1 MVVIQQLQ
9 NTGIYVCQSLL
20 LDHLIDYGG
29 PLLLCLLHTQLYFNN
44 QVSCLIR
51 DWRFHQVSSL
61 KYFSNDFISISFYIF
76 DVYVWDTILLF
87 IYLFLFG
94 E

>member
-1 MVVIQQLQ
+1 MFR
-9 NTGIYVCQSLL
+9 
-20 LDHLIDYGG
+20 YGV
-29 PLLLCLLHTQLYFNN
+29 LNIFED
-44 QVSCLIR
+44 I
-51 DWRFHQVSSL
+51 
-61 KYFSNDFISISFYIF
+61 ISISFYIF